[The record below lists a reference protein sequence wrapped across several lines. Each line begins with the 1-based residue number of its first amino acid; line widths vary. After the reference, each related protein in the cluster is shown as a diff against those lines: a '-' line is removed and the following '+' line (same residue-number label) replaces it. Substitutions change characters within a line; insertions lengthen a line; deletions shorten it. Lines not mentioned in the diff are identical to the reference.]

1 MPSNIISAMATGPV
15 VGGLIYDT
23 HASYTWLFVTC
34 FSLGIGAFLIALAL
48 KPFPARRPEAQPA

>member
-1 MPSNIISAMATGPV
+1 MATGPV